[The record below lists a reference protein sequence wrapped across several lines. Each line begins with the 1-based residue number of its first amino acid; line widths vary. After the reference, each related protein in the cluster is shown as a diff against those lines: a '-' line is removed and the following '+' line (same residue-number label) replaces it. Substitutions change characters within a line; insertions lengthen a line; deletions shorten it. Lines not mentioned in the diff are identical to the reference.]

1 MSEIWK
7 CLPLGVYKIL
17 SDKDARALYDESGE
31 VNDEGDAANMD
42 DRNWDEHWR
51 VLFNKVTLDDIK
63 NFEEKYKNSRKDLIP
78 NIFLILRQ
86 F

>member
-1 MSEIWK
+1 MRVNGKTLQVLKNS
-7 CLPLGVYKIL
+7 LLVGVYKIL

-31 VNDEGDAANMD
+31 VNDEGDATNMD

-63 NFEEKYKNSRKDLIP
+63 NFEEKYKNSGKA
-78 NIFLILRQ
+78 
-86 F
+86 

>member
-1 MSEIWK
+1 MILLRAYFFSIIV
-7 CLPLGVYKIL
+7 GVYKIL

-63 NFEEKYKNSRKDLIP
+63 NFEEKYKNSGEAYGSHFD
-78 NIFLILRQ
+78 NN
-86 F
+86 